1 MKKICLISLG
11 CAKNLVDSEI
21 ILGMLNDIDVSIT
34 KNKYEA
40 DVFLLNTCA
49 FLEESRIET
58 LQIIDEL
65 KQFNKPLV
73 VLGCYSERYKDKLE
87 SQDNIYFVPIS
98 RYAELHLLLSK
109 ILKTNV
115 AIFNPL
121 RRKYATLPFS
131 AYLRISEGCNNF
143 CSFCAI
149 PLIRGR
155 FKSRPL
161 EEVLEEAKLLNKLGK
176 KEITIISQD
185 TTNYG
190 RCLRN
195 RPKLI
200 TLLEELVK
208 FESFESIRLLYLY
221 PSDLNDELINFIK
234 NNPKMVPYFDLPFQ
248 HASNRILRLMNRRG
262 KKEDYID
269 LIKRIREAIPH
280 AILRATFIVGF
291 PGETKED
298 VEELATFIKEI
309 KFNHIGVFTYS
320 KEEGTRSYAMEP
332 HIKEEEKN
340 KRKDYLMNL
349 QKSIS
354 LNKNMALIGQKMS
367 GYVIYHEKNKGRYL
381 MRTYFNAPDE
391 IDGNIY
397 LYSNNTFEIGDKLDI
412 EITSAFIYDLI
423 ASPLVKEE
431 NEVV

>member
-1 MKKICLISLG
+1 
-11 CAKNLVDSEI
+11 
-21 ILGMLNDIDVSIT
+21 MLLFHLAHI
-34 KNKYEA
+34 YELA
-40 DVFLLNTCA
+40 
-49 FLEESRIET
+49 S
-58 LQIIDEL
+58 
-65 KQFNKPLV
+65 
-73 VLGCYSERYKDKLE
+73 
-87 SQDNIYFVPIS
+87 
-98 RYAELHLLLSK
+98 
-109 ILKTNV
+109 
-115 AIFNPL
+115 
-121 RRKYATLPFS
+121 
-131 AYLRISEGCNNF
+131 CNNF

-176 KEITIISQD
+176 KKLQLFARYYKFGRVCEID
-185 TTNYG
+185 
-190 RCLRN
+190 L
-195 RPKLI
+195 KLI

-381 MRTYFNAPDE
+381 MRTHFNAPDE

>member
-98 RYAELHLLLSK
+98 SYAELHLLLSK

-190 RCLRN
+190 RGLRN

>member
-1 MKKICLISLG
+1 
-11 CAKNLVDSEI
+11 
-21 ILGMLNDIDVSIT
+21 
-34 KNKYEA
+34 
-40 DVFLLNTCA
+40 
-49 FLEESRIET
+49 
-58 LQIIDEL
+58 
-65 KQFNKPLV
+65 
-73 VLGCYSERYKDKLE
+73 
-87 SQDNIYFVPIS
+87 
-98 RYAELHLLLSK
+98 
-109 ILKTNV
+109 
-115 AIFNPL
+115 
-121 RRKYATLPFS
+121 
-131 AYLRISEGCNNF
+131 
-143 CSFCAI
+143 
-149 PLIRGR
+149 
-155 FKSRPL
+155 
-161 EEVLEEAKLLNKLGK
+161 
-176 KEITIISQD
+176 
-185 TTNYG
+185 
-190 RCLRN
+190 
-195 RPKLI
+195 
-200 TLLEELVK
+200 
-208 FESFESIRLLYLY
+208 
-221 PSDLNDELINFIK
+221 
-234 NNPKMVPYFDLPFQ
+234 MVPYFDLPFQ

>member
-1 MKKICLISLG
+1 MKKLCLISLG

-21 ILGMLNDIDVSIT
+21 ILGMLEGIDIFIT
-34 KNKYEA
+34 NKKEEA

-58 LQIIDEL
+58 LKIIDEL

-87 SQDNIYFVPIS
+87 NLDNIYFVPIS
-98 RYAELHLLLSK
+98 RYAEFHLLLSK

-115 AIFNPL
+115 NSFNPL

-161 EEVLEEAKLLNKLGK
+161 KEILEEAKLLNELGK

-190 RCLRN
+190 RDLQK

-208 FESFESIRLLYLY
+208 FEGFESIRLLYLY
-221 PSDLNDELINFIK
+221 PSDLSDELITFIK
-234 NNPKMVPYFDLPFQ
+234 RNPKMVPYFDLPFQ

-262 KKEDYID
+262 KKEDYIK
-269 LIKRIREAIPH
+269 LINRIRLEIPH

-291 PGETKED
+291 PGETRED
-298 VEELATFIKEI
+298 IEELAAFIKEI
-309 KFNHIGVFTYS
+309 EFNHIGVFTYS
-320 KEEGTRSYAMEP
+320 KEEGTRSYAMES
-332 HIKEEEKN
+332 HINEEEKN

-354 LNKNMALIGQKMS
+354 LKKNMALIGQKMS
-367 GYVIYHEKNKGRYL
+367 GYIIYYEKNKGRYL

-397 LYSNNTFEIGDKLDI
+397 LYSNNKFEIGDKLDI

-423 ASPLVKEE
+423 ARPL
-431 NEVV
+431 